1 MEELN
6 EVCDTTLDV
15 SKLYLIFNS
24 LVLVYIKAYL
34 ELNEEYVS
42 EANIEDLASD
52 ICFYALFDKQVQLNR
67 KGKFFW
73 WSFVSRVV
81 KSQFALRFR
90 AEREFL
96 KQLNHLL
103 TPEEPNLFQRTE
115 KNFYKLTDTRVKEL
129 VLNGELLPTLQE
141 LQTENS
147 ELPEYLLVIL
157 KKKLKTISTEKLL
170 RMYQILTKKYTKEHR
185 TCREKV
191 HQMFYR
197 DRPRRV

>member
-6 EVCDTTLDV
+6 EICDTNLDV

-34 ELNEEYVS
+34 ELNEEYLS

-90 AEREFL
+90 AEREVL
-96 KQLNHLL
+96 SQLNHIL
-103 TPEEPNLFQRTE
+103 TPEEPDLFKRTE
-115 KNFYKLTDTRVKEL
+115 FNFYRLTNSRVNEL
-129 VLNGELLPTLQE
+129 LLNGELLPVIQE
-141 LQTENS
+141 LQNENS
-147 ELPEYLLVIL
+147 ELPEYLLTIL

-170 RMYQILTKKYTKEHR
+170 RMYKILTRKYTKEHR
-185 TCREKV
+185 TCRDKV